1 MRLAYSQNV
10 HPAASA
16 RELVETLHSVTARL
30 RERLGHTGAF
40 GVGLYFSASV
50 AEELEVSP
58 KALATLVGALR
69 DNAFD
74 PFTYNAFPFA
84 RFGESGLKAAVFDP
98 PWSSSLRV
106 QHTQRV
112 ARLACEL
119 LEACEDVV
127 GRAAHV
133 SISTHTGAHSSR
145 VDAVVAAGIQ
155 AGFQAA
161 LVELARLERE
171 RHMRIVLALEPEP
184 RANVNDLA
192 ALAAWR
198 TESLAPHG
206 PIERDLAARHLGA
219 CIDACH
225 AAVEFEE
232 PLRAFVHAIVDG
244 APLGKLQYTSALAL
258 QDPARNELGRERL
271 FALDEPRYLHQV
283 TALGRRGL
291 VRAGDLDEARE
302 RFHAGDPAWCEAREW
317 RCHFHVPTDLEGGG
331 PDGLGT
337 TRAHAQ
343 ALLGTILGSPARWGT
358 DELHVEIETY
368 TWSILAAE
376 RRGGGDLIDGLEREY
391 RHVLGLLAAHGW
403 RPA

>member
-16 RELVETLHSVTARL
+16 RELVEALHGVTARL

-50 AEELEVSP
+50 AEELEASP
-58 KALATLVGALR
+58 KALSELAHALR
-69 DNAFD
+69 DHAFD

-112 ARLACEL
+112 ARLACGL
-119 LEACEDVV
+119 AEACEDVV
-127 GRAAHV
+127 GRATHV

-145 VDAVVAAGIQ
+145 VDAAVAAAIPT
-155 AGFQAA
+155 GFQAA

-171 RHMRIVLALEPEP
+171 RRTRVVLALEPEP

-198 TESLAPHG
+198 TEALAPHG
-206 PIERDLAARHLGA
+206 PIDRELAARHLGA

-232 PLRAFVHAIVDG
+232 PLRAFVHAIVGD
-244 APLGKLQYTSALAL
+244 APLGKLQYTNALAL
-258 QDPARNELGRERL
+258 HDPARHEIGRERF

-291 VRAGDLDEARE
+291 VRAGDLGEVRE
-302 RFHAGDPAWCEAREW
+302 RFQAGDPAWCEAREW
-317 RCHFHVPTDLEGGG
+317 RCHFHVPTDLEAGGT
-331 PDGLGT
+331 DGLGT
-337 TRAHAQ
+337 TRAHAE
-343 ALLGTILGSPARWGT
+343 ALLGTVLGSPGRWGT
-358 DELHVEIETY
+358 DELHLEIETY
-368 TWSILAAE
+368 TWSILSAE
-376 RRGGGDLIDGLEREY
+376 RRGAGELVDGLEREY

-403 RPA
+403 RPG